1 MALDYEKTAKAIVAG
16 VGGGD
21 NVAGLTHCMTRLRF
35 VLKDMNLAD
44 DDAVGAAPG
53 VKSVARQSGEYQ
65 VIIGNEVSHVFEA
78 ISETE
83 LAGHHHATVREAPE
97 QKEPNPIKR
106 VFGFI
111 SGCITPLLPAM
122 LGTGMVKVL
131 LTLLTTLGV
140 LGTDSPAYILLY
152 GMADSFFYFMPVFL
166 GYMIAKKTGHS
177 VPLYMVI
184 GAMLV
189 YPTVTGLLGGEM
201 EGVATGSFFGV
212 NCVYV
217 FGVVPVVMTSYAS
230 SLLPMLLMTPIMGWV
245 EDFAERVSPDVLKA
259 FLKPMIFLLI
269 CAPIAFIVIGPI
281 GSVCGS
287 LLAAG
292 MAWLYKVVPWLTV
305 GLLSALMP
313 FIVMTGMHYAL
324 IPLMTLNLSTVGY
337 DVIVIVTMFCS
348 NLCQGG
354 AAFGVA
360 AKTKDTEL
368 RSEGFASGISAIIA
382 GVTEP
387 AMYGINLRFLKPM
400 IAAVAGAAVSGLL
413 AGITGVRAY
422 TAGGSPSLLSLIT
435 FVGGQ
440 GNPFHGVIWGAVCAA
455 AGIAISFVLAFF
467 LYRDEDAD
475 AGAEPPSPDAV
486 RDKAL
491 LADDEHA
498 RGLHADHVHADD
510 ARHGAKD
517 AQQPT
522 PEGSSDAGEASQPA
536 PEALTVAAPMAGRY
550 VPLSAVPDEAFACG
564 ALGDGAAV
572 YPEDG
577 CVYAPF
583 DGEVSA
589 LMDTGHAIGLTSADG
604 ISLLIHVG
612 MNTVTMAPG
621 AFVYH
626 VAKGDRVKQGDLLMT
641 ANLVS
646 IAKQG
651 FDITTPVVVLN
662 ADEFGGV
669 RAAGADPVC
678 VGEAFLDVQPREDE

>member
-1 MALDYEKTAKAIVAG
+1 MSQDYAKIARAIVDG
-16 VGGGD
+16 VGGQT
-21 NVAGLTHCMTRLRF
+21 NIAGVTHCMTRLRF
-35 VLKDMNLAD
+35 VLGDMDLAD
-44 DDAVGAAPG
+44 DEAVRAVSG

-65 VIIGNEVSHVFEA
+65 VIIGNEVSHVFDA
-78 ISETE
+78 MVSEG
-83 LAGHHHATVREAPE
+83 LAGAHAAVSEAPE
-97 QKEPNPIKR
+97 QKETNPVKR

-111 SGCITPLLPAM
+111 AGCITPLLPAM

-140 LGTDSPAYILLY
+140 LATDSAAYILLY
-152 GMADSFFYFMPVFL
+152 GMADSFFYFMPIFL

-184 GAMLV
+184 GAMFL
-189 YPTVTGLLGGEM
+189 YPTVTALLGGEA
-201 EGVATGSFFGV
+201 EGIATGTFFGI
-212 NCVYV
+212 NCVYL

-230 SLLPMLLMTPIMGWV
+230 SLLPMFLMTPIMGWV
-245 EDFAERVSPDVLKA
+245 EDFADRVSPDVVKA

-269 CAPIAFIVIGPI
+269 CAPIAFIIIGPI

-287 LLAAG
+287 VLAAG
-292 MAWLYKVVPWLTV
+292 MAWLYSAVPWLTV

-360 AKTKDTEL
+360 AKTKNTEL
-368 RSEGFASGISAIIA
+368 RSEGIASGISAIVA

-435 FVGGQ
+435 FVGGE
-440 GNPFHGVIWGAVCAA
+440 GDPFHGVIWGAICAA
-455 AGIAISFVLAFF
+455 VGIAIAFALAYF
-467 LYRDEDAD
+467 LYRDEDN
-475 AGAEPPSPDAV
+475 AELSEPEAPEAV
-486 RDKAL
+486 RAKAVKAE
-491 LADDEHA
+491 ADHA
-498 RGLHADHVHADD
+498 AGLHADC
-510 ARHGAKD
+510 
-517 AQQPT
+517 
-522 PEGSSDAGEASQPA
+522 EAPL
-536 PEALTVAAPMAGRY
+536 PEADQSSVPDEAPGAEDGLTVTAPMSGRY
-550 VPLSAVPDEAFACG
+550 VALADVPDEAFACG
-564 ALGDGAAV
+564 ALGEGAAL

-583 DGEVSA
+583 DGEVTA
-589 LMDTGHAIGLTSADG
+589 LMETGHAIGLTSDAG
-604 ISLLIHVG
+604 INLLIHVG
-612 MNTVTMAPG
+612 MNTVELAPG
-621 AFVYH
+621 SFIYL
-626 VAKGDRVKQGDLLMT
+626 VKEGARFHRGDLLMT
-641 ANLVS
+641 ADLVS
-646 IAKQG
+646 VAKQG
-651 FDITTPVVVLN
+651 FDLTTPVVVLN

-669 RAAGADPVC
+669 RAAAADPVKP
-678 VGEAFLDVQPREDE
+678 GELFLTVEKKAEGE